1 MPRWSE
7 GLGRKSFKSISC
19 SGHYCKIF
27 QKIWCKERLFLYRIC
42 WNRCAQTQILKVK
55 PCFSTIYHEIIFF
68 LLTLKLF
75 GLIPYSKKLPSIVP
89 RCQPRAS
96 EVGLFLL
103 FLTSDYAHT
112 YNTKFPEKEK
122 RGWNSSCLL
131 CGADSSRQMKP
142 PSKASRAT
150 DTPTPFRVHSG
161 FFSGDFQWAML
172 LNLTLMKRSE
182 VGQRQRILRGFY
194 QTVMHRVCGGRDGMT
209 AREGRDVWL
218 RL

>member
-27 QKIWCKERLFLYRIC
+27 QKTWGKERLFLYRIC
-42 WNRCAQTQILKVK
+42 WNWCAQTQILKVK
-55 PCFSTIYHEIIFF
+55 PRFSTIYHEVVFF
-68 LLTLKLF
+68 FWPWSCLVSS
-75 GLIPYSKKLPSIVP
+75 PYSKKLPSIVP

-103 FLTSDYAHT
+103 FLTSDFAHT
-112 YNTKFPEKEK
+112 YNTKFREKEK
-122 RGWNSSCLL
+122 RGRNSSCLL
-131 CGADSSRQMKP
+131 CGADSAGQMKP

-161 FFSGDFQWAML
+161 FFSADFQWGNAL
-172 LNLTLMKRSE
+172 ELDTSEKERGSSEAKDVKRVLPDSHAQGLSGKE
-182 VGQRQRILRGFY
+182 W
-194 QTVMHRVCGGRDGMT
+194 D
-209 AREGRDVWL
+209 DS
-218 RL
+218 